1 VVDTNDLARLF
12 GLIALAA
19 ILLAGAVV
27 VGAIALRFA
36 GRRPGRRWGTAI
48 AFLFGI
54 QLGDFILFA
63 EDDAI
68 QRAVLLAAVGLL
80 TLGLLWRDRR
90 VQAGAFLAGSALPW
104 TVVWGYYAF
113 ELVRGVPSEPFQ
125 VWTLLGL
132 GLAPAL
138 IGLGLVVAGDPLP
151 PEPSPSAP
159 AGQPGSRRVGIVAET
174 VLAPES
180 IGPFPISEL
189 AAFATAVVTVLA
201 IGRIGIP
208 FPLEALVQIVLAALA
223 GNAVRLVARPPRA
236 RRAFEAFSWLGEWEI
251 ARAKALTGR
260 GTPMTKGGV
269 VEWLEEFP
277 DTPETG
283 WLRVEG
289 LAWLERFDEARAVI
303 ARMPDELPYERFE
316 RRYAIDLID
325 WMTGGDGD
333 PEGLRAA
340 AAELDQGDEETRLR
354 ATVALAIRDS
364 ARIAAERS
372 PEMALQPLLDARKLL
387 GARADNQLIRA
398 LWPRYLPISVV
409 TAIIV
414 WVLFGALS

>member
-1 VVDTNDLARLF
+1 MDTDDLARLF
-12 GLIALAA
+12 ALIGLAA
-19 ILLAGAVV
+19 GLLSGAVV
-27 VGAIALRFA
+27 VGAIGVRFA

-54 QLGDFILFA
+54 QLGVFILFA
-63 EDDAI
+63 EGDAI
-68 QRAVLLAAVGLL
+68 QRAFLLAVVGVL
-80 TLGLLWRDRR
+80 TLALLWRDRR

-104 TVVWGYYAF
+104 TLVWGYYAF
-113 ELVRGVPSEPFQ
+113 ELVRGVSGEPYQ
-125 VWTLLGL
+125 TWTLFALGL
-132 GLAPAL
+132 LPTL
-138 IGLGLVVAGDPLP
+138 IGLGLIVAGDPLP

-159 AGQPGSRRVGIVAET
+159 PGQPGSRRVGIVAET

-189 AAFATAVVTVLA
+189 AAFVTAVVTVVA
-201 IGRIGIP
+201 VGRIGIP

-236 RRAFEAFSWLGEWEI
+236 RRAFEAFSWLAEWEI

-269 VEWLEEFP
+269 VPWLEEIP

-289 LAWLERFDEARAVI
+289 LAWLERFDEAREVI
-303 ARMPDELPYERFE
+303 TRMPDAMPYERFE
-316 RRYAIDLID
+316 RQYAIDLID
-325 WMTGGDGD
+325 WMTGGEGD

-340 AAELDQGDEETRLR
+340 ADEIDPGDEETRLR
-354 ATVALAIRDS
+354 ATVALAIRES
-364 ARIAAERS
+364 ARIAAARS
-372 PEMALQPLLDARKLL
+372 PEAALQPLLDARKLL
-387 GARADNQLIRA
+387 GSRADNQLIRA

-409 TAIIV
+409 TAVIV